1 MSERASYVLTV
12 DGLPYYAATAQ
23 CPVITSW
30 GSTDDQPR
38 GAAILRGALGSTAF
52 AWDERVDA
60 SMGVLEVGGLTFALH
75 DVQPT
80 SGIASGRR
88 WLTWL
93 ATREPSAVT
102 SAIVAASFTAA
113 ATTFD
118 LTSSSVGAVSASIPG
133 VLWVDG
139 EAILT
144 ASLSTNTVT
153 VDANGR
159 GYYGSRARPHTVD
172 EQLGIYPEAWVAP
185 PWSVYRR
192 VVLWRVSS
200 AGVATAIWRG
210 YSNRAP
216 RLAKDGAS
224 YEFQCESA
232 WTVERQRAL
241 GDVTAGTRIRGFNAA
256 GVQLSVLDGAA
267 GFNAAAAMRSWNYG
281 DGYGLVYDSVDGLL
295 GDIRNQLRTRIL
307 SYSATSFRATGV
319 SITTQRAGNSVTV
332 KARIDCDNTARPL
345 SLISTV
351 MGQETVSVAGAP
363 SSVSA
368 GIFQTARAIRFELTF
383 DLPQVACV
391 IPSDAAGRGQRV
403 PITTV
408 EGLPTS
414 AASAEVTS
422 SGAHRTSIQQ
432 ALVGDYDDDLRFVV
446 LSPSVASNDAD
457 GSYGTATGGTST
469 TLVDTAQSW
478 TADEW
483 SGLTLRITGGT
494 GAGQDRVV
502 GSNTSDTI
510 TIDAAGPNWTTTPDS
525 TSRYAILGPIRGP
538 AARGT
543 CLFVAKGT
551 ARPRPPTSGV
561 RQLTILNGQS
571 YGSFVT
577 LIDTPLDLSL
587 SSIVRTTHWAHG
599 AQALVESSLVNSGVD
614 PRNFDWTSLDD
625 LVTSTGGETTD
636 RVWVVDGR
644 VTLGGLL
651 TPTLTAEGC
660 VPTVREQA
668 RISLSAVRWPTPT
681 QTVAASF
688 DPDDF
693 VAGSRCDWA
702 ALPESVVNVAKIET
716 PRLELTVRD
725 TRSIG
730 RYGASG
736 EREVKLEGLREGSNA
751 TDPRLLAS
759 RLLSRLIQLWGDPVA
774 RVRWTV
780 PLALGE
786 SVYCGDVVALTAPT
800 VPDGEGGHGLTSARV
815 FIVARSIDT
824 GAHTMAFDGL
834 AFPLAYA
841 YAPAI
846 RVASISADT
855 ITAASDYVLS
865 GSLDATDYA
874 GAGGTD
880 LGVSRFSAGDKVKL
894 ILRDVTSVGEYAA
907 TVLGVDDTMG
917 TIQLTA
923 SVPTSPTDWP
933 LLATTG
939 WVDLVFD
946 GYTTSGIQAAQ
957 KDYAVV
963 GGGSADY
970 GLIDSTDP
978 TRRWAP

>member
-1 MSERASYVLTV
+1 MSERASYVLTI

-38 GAAILRGALGSTAF
+38 GAAILRGALGSTQF

-60 SMGVLEVGGLTFALH
+60 SMGGLEVGGLTFALH

-93 ATREPSAVT
+93 ATREPGAVT

-139 EAILT
+139 EAILC

-153 VDANGR
+153 VDTNGR

-241 GDVTAGTRIRGFNAA
+241 GDVTAGTRVRGYNAA
-256 GVQLSVLDGAA
+256 GVQLSVVDNSGGWVGA
-267 GFNAAAAMRSWNYG
+267 GNMSSWLPRY
-281 DGYGLVYDSVDGLL
+281 GYGLVEDGIDPLL
-295 GDIRNQLRTRIL
+295 TQIRTQLRANIL
-307 SYSATSFRATGV
+307 SYSAGTFRPTNAV
-319 SITTQRAGNSVTV
+319 VNLSRVGNS
-332 KARIDCDNTARPL
+332 ATAKVLIESNDANRPL
-345 SLISTV
+345 LLNALV
-351 MGQETVSVAGAP
+351 MGESFESAP
-363 SSVSA
+363 ATQAVIDL
-368 GIFQTARAIRFELTF
+368 GVVRTPTGQRFELTF
-383 DLPQVACV
+383 TLPEIACV
-391 IPSDAAGRGQRV
+391 IASPAYGRGQRV
-403 PITTV
+403 PITTI

-422 SGAHRTSIQQ
+422 VGAHRTSVQQ
-432 ALVGDYDDDLRFVV
+432 ALVADYDDDLRFVV
-446 LSPSVASNDAD
+446 LQPYVAADDAA

-469 TLVDTAQSW
+469 TLVDSGQSW
-478 TADEW
+478 DTDEW
-483 SGLTLRITGGT
+483 AGLEVRFTAGT
-494 GAGQDRVV
+494 GAG
-502 GSNTSDTI
+502 GSSIITSNTATTLTLETSGTAPD
-510 TIDAAGPNWTTTPDS
+510 TTT
-525 TSRYAILGPIRGP
+525 RYAILGPIRGP

-543 CLFVAKGT
+543 CLFLSKTTGRARPPVTGVRGLTGT
-551 ARPRPPTSGV
+551 AGSP
-561 RQLTILNGQS
+561 
-571 YGSFVT
+571 YGANVT
-577 LIDTPLDLSL
+577 LIDRPLDLLL
-587 SSIVRTTHWAHG
+587 SHVVRTTHWAYG

-614 PRNFDWTSLDD
+614 PRNFDWASLDD
-625 LVTSTGGETTD
+625 LVTSTEGETTD
-636 RVWVVDGR
+636 RVWVVDGTT
-644 VTLGGLL
+644 TLGKLL

-668 RISLSAVRWPTPT
+668 RISLNAVRWPSPT
-681 QTVAASF
+681 QTVAATFGANSF
-688 DPDDF
+688 A
-693 VAGSRCDWA
+693 AGSRCDWT
-702 ALPESVVNVAKIET
+702 ALPESVVNVVKLET
-716 PRLELTVRD
+716 ETFELTVRD

-730 RYGASG
+730 RYGAAG
-736 EREVKLEGLREGSNA
+736 EREVKLEGLRPGSAAA
-751 TDPRLLAS
+751 TDPRLTAS
-759 RLLSRLIQLWGDPVA
+759 RLLSRLIQTWGDPVA

-780 PLALGE
+780 PLTLGE
-786 SVYCGDVVALTAPT
+786 SVYCGDVVSLTAPT

-824 GAHTMAFDGL
+824 GAHTIAFDGL

-841 YAPAI
+841 YAPAV

-855 ITAASDYVLS
+855 LTAASDYVLS
-865 GSLDATDYA
+865 GSLDSTDYA

-880 LGVSRFSAGDKVKL
+880 LGVSKFSAGDKVKL

-907 TVLGVDDTMG
+907 TVLGVDDAMG

-939 WVDLVFD
+939 WLDLVFD